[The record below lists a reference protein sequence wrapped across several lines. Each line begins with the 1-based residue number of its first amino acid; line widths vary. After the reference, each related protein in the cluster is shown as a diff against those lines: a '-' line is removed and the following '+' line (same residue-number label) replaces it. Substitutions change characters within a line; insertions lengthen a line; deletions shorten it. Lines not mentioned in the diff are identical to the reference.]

1 MSKASRGY
9 NRIWAEHLRQ
19 HDHKG
24 RTVDGCPLC
33 EGRERLLG
41 QDQAKRRERWGQTKA
56 YVGGFLILAV
66 GLILGVGLGVCILL
80 LLVEQGL
87 LGDVCVPGLPK
98 SLGGC

>member
-9 NRIWAEHLRQ
+9 NHIWAEHVLSMNI
-19 HDHKG
+19 KAG
-24 RTVDGCPLC
+24 PLTVAHCARVGSA
-33 EGRERLLG
+33 LLG